1 MNVAPPPLTRI
12 RQALADFVALLEEE
26 TLALAAQD
34 LETLAVLT
42 QRRETVHQHVEQA
55 WKELLTLARAPAGS
69 ALGTLSEQIFRGSPA
84 TPEWQQVEQLAQS
97 ADRLNRINVRLL
109 DEQTRRT
116 QAALQILRQSQIR
129 RDTYGS
135 DGRLAESFNTQRPID
150 LA

>member
-1 MNVAPPPLTRI
+1 MNIAPPDLARI
-12 RQALADFVALLEEE
+12 RQALSDFVALLEEE
-26 TLALAAQD
+26 NLALTAQD
-34 LETLAVLT
+34 MAALASLT
-42 QRRETVHQHVEQA
+42 QRRVSAHQRVEHA
-55 WKELLTLARAPAGS
+55 WKELLAYAKAPAG
-69 ALGTLSEQIFRGSPA
+69 ATLSTLRDHVFRAISVPA
-84 TPEWQQVEQLAQS
+84 EWQHVEQLAQS

-109 DEQTRRT
+109 DEQTQRT